1 MKRRKK
7 LFLLLVLSV
16 ILIIGMNLTVYAANS
31 YIINGKTVS
40 YTDFSSSPNE
50 CWEYANLI
58 YNKIWGQRFT
68 NAFSDSNNSLR
79 NLSDSQ
85 LTLTPAHLKAYVTN
99 AKVGSVLRICNSAY
113 LHGTDGWGHSQIIVQ
128 KDANGFTVFQGG
140 LSSAPYKNEKYY
152 TWNEYCSTGWLGGT
166 YQYIKYIKWPGASAY
181 GGTDTTPPTVSNHK
195 VSNLSKDGFKVSCTV
210 SDNVAV
216 SYVDFL
222 IWPDANGNWNPTY
235 QRATISGSTASC
247 YVKTSEHHEY
257 EGNYA
262 VHLQA
267 YDTSGNM
274 TYSQFNWIYVDK
286 TGPVTSD
293 YKVSDKTSEGFK
305 VSCTVKDNKKL
316 AYVDFLVWPNE
327 KGEWKPTYHRAV
339 ITGNT
344 ASYYVKVSEHHNYYG
359 NYAVHLQAYDE
370 SGNMTYGYFDWIN
383 VKKGN
388 TSNPAIEKKSQTI
401 SANSFI
407 KTVGNKVFS
416 IAAKTSGNGK
426 LTYKSSNS
434 KIATVSSNGKV
445 AIKGAGIVTITIK
458 ASETSTYKAATK
470 QITVT
475 VKPKTVKISSLSNKK
490 SKKLVVKWQRNS
502 GVSGY
507 QIQYST
513 NSGFSG
519 AKTMTIRS
527 NKTLSKTLPVIKG
540 KIYYV
545 RIRTYKGNLYSA
557 WSSSKKLKIIK

>member
-40 YTDFSSSPNE
+40 YTDFSSSPDG

-128 KDANGFTVFQGG
+128 KDTNGFTVFQGG
-140 LSSAPYKNEKYY
+140 LSDAPYKNEQYY
-152 TWNEYCSTGWLGGT
+152 TWNEYCSTGKWGGK

-235 QRATISGSTASC
+235 QRATISGNTASC

-257 EGNYA
+257 E
-262 VHLQA
+262 
-267 YDTSGNM
+267 
-274 TYSQFNWIYVDK
+274 
-286 TGPVTSD
+286 
-293 YKVSDKTSEGFK
+293 
-305 VSCTVKDNKKL
+305 
-316 AYVDFLVWPNE
+316 
-327 KGEWKPTYHRAV
+327 
-339 ITGNT
+339 
-344 ASYYVKVSEHHNYYG
+344 G

-407 KTVGNKVFS
+407 KTVGNKAFS

-434 KIATVSSNGKV
+434 KIVTVSSNGKV

-490 SKKLVVKWQRNS
+490 SKKLVVKWKRNS

-540 KIYYV
+540 KTYYV